1 MPGTKYKSSQLSDT
15 SLRIAKDYR
24 GDSASREYLKEV
36 DPTQVGYTAEF
47 PSPWWPLGVLTSA
60 HINKL
65 MIIAKGENHT
75 QNTQANRK
83 DKLK

>member
-47 PSPWWPLGVLTSA
+47 PSP
-60 HINKL
+60 
-65 MIIAKGENHT
+65 
-75 QNTQANRK
+75 
-83 DKLK
+83 